1 MPIEEDSHGTYIFNS
16 KDMNMLPYVDRLAR
30 AGIDSLKIEGRVK
43 TSYYAAVVT
52 NAYRRAAELYAADP
66 DHYAPSQELLEEVWK
81 VSHREYFTG
90 FYFGDP
96 DTQHMADSTYIRD
109 WDVCAVVER
118 CDEQGNAI
126 LRHKNKFAVSD
137 ALELLCPGQPAR
149 TVCLSDMRNGEG
161 TPIQL
166 ANVPHMTVL
175 ARLPFQA
182 PPMAILR
189 REKR

>member
-1 MPIEEDSHGTYIFNS
+1 M
-16 KDMNMLPYVDRLAR
+16 
-30 AGIDSLKIEGRVK
+30 
-43 TSYYAAVVT
+43 
-52 NAYRRAAELYAADP
+52 
-66 DHYAPSQELLEEVWK
+66 
-81 VSHREYFTG
+81 
-90 FYFGDP
+90 
-96 DTQHMADSTYIRD
+96 STYIRD